1 MCIKPI
7 VKRLHNFSFLQP
19 IVNIFPVLRIAGL
32 GNFYDTRRCNK
43 AYPVSFGDRLS
54 FSQESGLNVQICC
67 IEVCRQI
74 SAFSRE
80 RHLPC
85 QYRESVSK
93 VRLHQSLSLPRLL
106 FKPKCHDGTSSS
118 CCLTNSLQSCKICWK
133 KRTVPLTAPQP
144 SIASYCLYF
153 SGLDYSSSGPCRIW
167 GITSTH
173 SPLFSSFLHGRPV
186 FPVPGRHRL
195 RAKPVAALF
204 ESDLYLL
211 TALHSR
217 FSKKCGRP
225 ALRWPSTFLYSV
237 FSP

>member
-1 MCIKPI
+1 M
-7 VKRLHNFSFLQP
+7 
-19 IVNIFPVLRIAGL
+19 NIFPVLRIAGL
-32 GNFYDTRRCNK
+32 GNFYDTRICNK

-54 FSQESGLNVQICC
+54 FSQESGLDVQICC

-80 RHLPC
+80 RHLH
-85 QYRESVSK
+85 VSI
-93 VRLHQSLSLPRLL
+93 VNP
-106 FKPKCHDGTSSS
+106 FPKFVYINRFHCHASYSIQNVTTGTGSS

-133 KRTVPLTAPQP
+133 KRTVPLIAPQP
-144 SIASYCLYF
+144 FIASYCLYF
-153 SGLDYSSSGPCRIW
+153 SGLDCSFSGPCRIW

-186 FPVPGRHRL
+186 FPLPGRHQL
-195 RAKPVAALF
+195 RAKPVAAPF

-225 ALRWPSTFLYSV
+225 ALRWSSTFLYSV

>member
-1 MCIKPI
+1 MIQGDAIKPI
-7 VKRLHNFSFLQP
+7 PSVLGIGFPSAKNQVLMFRFVASKFAGRFRHLAGNGISHVS
-19 IVNIFPVLRIAGL
+19 IVNPFPKFVYINRFHYHASYSI
-32 GNFYDTRRCNK
+32 
-43 AYPVSFGDRLS
+43 
-54 FSQESGLNVQICC
+54 QNVTT
-67 IEVCRQI
+67 
-74 SAFSRE
+74 
-80 RHLPC
+80 
-85 QYRESVSK
+85 
-93 VRLHQSLSLPRLL
+93 
-106 FKPKCHDGTSSS
+106 GTSSS

-144 SIASYCLYF
+144 FIASYCLYF

-195 RAKPVAALF
+195 RAKPVAAPF

-225 ALRWPSTFLYSV
+225 ALRWSSTFLYSV